1 MIDGMKPQR
10 ETIIIAE
17 DDKLTAQIWC
27 NVLRSARYEVEIVPE
42 GDKVLDRVRETK
54 AAGLMLDVMLP
65 GVDCLTVLKT
75 LRSTPDLQGLPVLV
89 VTNAFVPEL
98 IKRAKEAG
106 ADLILGKDTITTQ
119 ELNDFFRKALTT
131 RKAA

>member
-1 MIDGMKPQR
+1 MEAHR

-27 NVLRSARYEVEIVPE
+27 NVLRSARYDVEIVPE
-42 GDKVLDRVRETK
+42 GDKVIARIEQTK
-54 AAGLMLDVMLP
+54 AAGLVLDIMIPVID
-65 GVDCLTVLKT
+65 GLTVLKKI
-75 LRSTPDLQGLPVLV
+75 RSTPAIQALPVLV

-98 IKRAKEAG
+98 IQRAKDAG
-106 ADLILGKDTITTQ
+106 ADVVLGKDTITSQ
-119 ELNDFFRKALTT
+119 ELKEFFRKALET